1 LHRAPRPNKFSK
13 ARPHTFRRE
22 PSRPVQVLANGHH
35 ELQPAVSNFTDFKC
49 ASSSAHQLQLQLV
62 ELMNSELILTIIA
75 IDDFKIGLD
84 LRTVRSRVVKQR
96 WQLQTDLEL
105 CGTVLR
111 VIQCNSM
118 ESD

>member
-1 LHRAPRPNKFSK
+1 
-13 ARPHTFRRE
+13 
-22 PSRPVQVLANGHH
+22 
-35 ELQPAVSNFTDFKC
+35 
-49 ASSSAHQLQLQLV
+49 
-62 ELMNSELILTIIA
+62 MNSELILTIIA